1 MKKLYLITKTFP
13 LGTEEKAFLQY
24 EVELLEN
31 NFDLTIVV
39 TEQGKKSG
47 CENDIKYNVVK
58 AYTNPKIWEKIISAI
73 RFLLK
78 REAWEEFARIIK
90 GKKLIVKRLFRA
102 LMFGTA
108 AETF

>member
-24 EVELLEN
+24 EAELLEK

-39 TEQGKKSG
+39 TEQGKKGG

-73 RFLLK
+73 RFCVSSMLSTP
-78 REAWEEFARIIK
+78 ITVPSSSTPI
-90 GKKLIVKRLFRA
+90 
-102 LMFGTA
+102 
-108 AETF
+108 